1 MSEVAETIFHIEHRI
16 SRVNGN
22 TGVNIVFNKLYK
34 SKLDTINSNIEI
46 LETVLRQ
53 YPNKKMDMRE
63 YNNIRDNIDVIEK
76 NMIGI
81 MRENEK
87 TIDKLMNF
95 DETIKNYGIKK

>member
-1 MSEVAETIFHIEHRI
+1 MSEVAETIFNIEHRI

-34 SKLDTINSNIEI
+34 SKLDAINSNIEL
-46 LETVLRQ
+46 LETVLHQ
-53 YPNKKMDMRE
+53 YANKKMDMRE
-63 YNNIRDNIDVIEK
+63 YNNIHNDIETIEK
-76 NMIGI
+76 NMALI
-81 MRENEK
+81 MSENKK